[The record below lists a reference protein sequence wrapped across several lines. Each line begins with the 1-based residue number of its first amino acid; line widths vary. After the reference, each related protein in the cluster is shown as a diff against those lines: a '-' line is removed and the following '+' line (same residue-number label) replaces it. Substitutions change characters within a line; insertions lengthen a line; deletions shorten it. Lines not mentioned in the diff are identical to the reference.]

1 MTANATEQD
10 DPREQMTDA
19 LREIRHEGW
28 KAAVIYATIDAV
40 AAALA
45 VNVALTLLEPTW
57 LPAAWELGV
66 TVPGE
71 VAETLD
77 VVGTVSVP
85 GQALVGF
92 GLGLVVLLAEV
103 AWRVRRPLV
112 EQFEAGNPEVAEA
125 LRTARD
131 AVESGADSEMAR
143 RLYADVLERL
153 RETSSIALVDL
164 RRVTLTVVLVV
175 ALSAASV
182 QATVHEVT
190 LSGADDEPE
199 IEGSADNESVEFSGL
214 EDGNSVLGEESA
226 AETGGENLTARV
238 ESTGGDEEID
248 DPQEFPGD
256 VGGTGGGADGSVES
270 QQAGFERQEELED
283 AELVREY
290 SVRIRQEE

>member
-1 MTANATEQD
+1 MTTSATEHD
-10 DPREQMTDA
+10 DPREGMTAA

-45 VNVALTLLEPTW
+45 VNLALTLLEPSW
-57 LPAAWELGV
+57 LPASWELGV
-66 TVPGE
+66 TVPTE
-71 VAETLD
+71 VAETLEISKA
-77 VVGTVSVP
+77 VSVP
-85 GQALVGF
+85 GGALVGL
-92 GLGLVVLLAEV
+92 GLGVAVLFGEV
-103 AWRVRRPLV
+103 AWRVRQPLV
-112 EQFEAGNPEVAEA
+112 EQFEAGNPEVAES

-153 RETSSIALVDL
+153 QETSSIALVDL
-164 RRVTLTVVLVV
+164 RRVTITVVLVV

-182 QATVHEVT
+182 QATVQEVT

-199 IEGSADNESVEFSGL
+199 VEGPAGNESVEFSGL

-226 AETGGENLTARV
+226 VESGEENETARI
-238 ESTGGDEEID
+238 ESTGGDEDIED
-248 DPQEFPGD
+248 SQSFPGD
-256 VGGTGGGADGSVES
+256 VGSGGGGTDGTVES